1 MKPYFNLLLTK
12 FVICDFRLLKKKDKK
27 RLEIKDKNRYFKNR
41 HCN

>member
-12 FVICDFRLLKKKDKK
+12 FVILGFWGKKRQK